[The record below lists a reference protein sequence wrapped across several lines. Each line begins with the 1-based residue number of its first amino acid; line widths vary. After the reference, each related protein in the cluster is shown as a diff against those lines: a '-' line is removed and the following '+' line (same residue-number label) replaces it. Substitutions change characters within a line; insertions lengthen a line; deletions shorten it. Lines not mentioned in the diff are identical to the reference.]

1 MSQVSAPPAS
11 TAAGGHIGKVF
22 TLAVAHLCNDW
33 YVNLLQIMLPFLIAA
48 GLEIKQGGYLIAAFM
63 ITSSVMQPL
72 LGGWIDRHPRP
83 WLVCAGTLWM
93 AVLFGCFGFVHSY
106 ALQLMLALAAG
117 VGTAAFHPQASAM
130 VSSVSGNRKGSMQ
143 AVFIT
148 FGNIGLALTP
158 VTVFPLLQKWGLA
171 VSPFFIIPGLIGA
184 VLLWL
189 NPVTIAA
196 KKGQA
201 QSNPIAPMLR
211 RHWRGLGLICLV
223 VCLRSLFYFAVT
235 AYLAIYL
242 MQNGVSGDRCGVLLF
257 VMLFFGALGGFA
269 GGYLSDRIGRRG
281 VTAGSLL
288 LSAPLFWLF
297 LQSYD
302 GMTGLLLMA
311 LAGAMLMASFSVTVV
326 AAQELIGSHPALAS
340 GMMLGFGFGVGGLG
354 VAALGLWAQHAG
366 VGPVLHWILIL
377 PLLSGVCALAIPKPA
392 K

>member
-1 MSQVSAPPAS
+1 MSQVCTPPAQ
-11 TAAGGHIGKVF
+11 TAPGAHFGKVI

-83 WLVCAGTLWM
+83 WLVYAGTLWM
-93 AVLFGCFGFVHSY
+93 ALLFGLFGLVHGFGG
-106 ALQLMLALAAG
+106 QLALALAAG

-130 VSSVSGNRKGSMQ
+130 VSGVAGNRKGAMQ

-158 VTVFPLLQKWGLA
+158 VTVFPLLQKWGLNA
-171 VSPFFIIPGLIGA
+171 SPLFVIPGLIGA
-184 VLLWL
+184 ALLWC
-189 NPVTIAA
+189 NPVKNSAE
-196 KKGQA
+196 KGKT
-201 QSNPIAPMLR
+201 QSNPIGPMLR
-211 RHWRGLGLICLV
+211 RHWRGLSLICLV

-242 MQNGVSGDRCGVLLF
+242 MERGVSADRCGVLLF

-269 GGYLSDRIGRRG
+269 GGYLSDRIGRRA

-302 GMTGLLLMA
+302 GITGLVLMA

-354 VAALGLWAQHAG
+354 VAAIGIWAQHYG
-366 VGPVLHWILIL
+366 VGQVLHGILLL
-377 PLLSGVCALAIPKPA
+377 PLLSGLCAFAVKKPV
-392 K
+392 